1 MRSPL
6 APSTLLL
13 VFGFG
18 LSACAGV
25 DNGGDA
31 AERDAGRDDA
41 GARDSGGLDAG
52 ARDGG
57 AVDAGAVDA
66 GARDGGPRDAGRRD
80 GGPRDAGPRDGGA
93 YDGGPR
99 DAGASDTGV
108 RDAGFRD
115 GGPRDAGAPDA
126 GFRDGGPPDVGFID
140 AGFRDGGPPPHD
152 GGPPPHDGG
161 GQPDA
166 GAPDAGLVTFPV
178 TLIGPWDA
186 YWVNTGSV
194 VQNCPMPQMGATVC
208 TLEVEAGSW
217 LDVYGQ
223 FQGHCYSDF
232 VYVQCGQTSANYCT
246 APGSPSADKICT
258 SVGVD
263 RPLTFVRSVNYDG
276 AISLC
281 GGSPMMCLPTQ
292 TCGFHGTAY
301 CGDCPTPGD
310 LCIQYDYSGN
320 TCVTP
325 PSCP

>member
-1 MRSPL
+1 D
-6 APSTLLL
+6 
-13 VFGFG
+13 G
-18 LSACAGV
+18 
-25 DNGGDA
+25 
-31 AERDAGRDDA
+31 
-41 GARDSGGLDAG
+41 GARDSGPRDAG

-57 AVDAGAVDA
+57 A
-66 GARDGGPRDAGRRD
+66 
-80 GGPRDAGPRDGGA
+80 
-93 YDGGPR
+93 YDGGSR
-99 DAGASDTGV
+99 DAGAFDSGV
-108 RDAGFRD
+108 RDAGLRD

-126 GFRDGGPPDVGFID
+126 GFRDGGPPDAGFLD
-140 AGFRDGGPPPHD
+140 AGFRDGGAPPYD
-152 GGPPPHDGG
+152 GGVPPYDGG
-161 GQPDA
+161 AVDA
-166 GAPDAGLVTFPV
+166 GAPDAGVVTFPV

-186 YWVNTGSV
+186 YWVNSGSV

-217 LDVYGQ
+217 LEVYGQ

-232 VYVQCGQTSANYCT
+232 VFVQCGQTSANYCT
-246 APGSPSADKICT
+246 APGSPSVDKICT

-263 RPLTFVRSVNYDG
+263 RPLTFVRTVNYDG
-276 AISLC
+276 AISAC

-292 TCGFHGTAY
+292 TCGFHGSAF